1 MHSINSLNN
10 KVGVYM
16 KKKFKFSALLLCICM
31 LLSTISVTSFA
42 EGDVLKGDV
51 DGNGVVDTADARII
65 LQMAASITEA
75 DLTTADMN
83 DDGVISL
90 QDAIDAL
97 YKASNIGGV
106 VIPDKNGDNYLSD
119 DPNNEFIRLI
129 ASTYNVDKNALVAIY
144 SVPDSG
150 TNYVLQFKKSSIF
163 GGSYEK
169 SPNNLYRVYHIG
181 LAPERTISYTEGK
194 LLTGNHN
201 CSGAEGMIVFN
212 LVKTE
217 VMPQYPGYF
226 TGV

>member
-1 MHSINSLNN
+1 MRR
-10 KVGVYM
+10 
-16 KKKFKFSALLLCICM
+16 KFKFSALLLCLCI
-31 LLSTISVTSFA
+31 LFSTISITAFA
-42 EGDVLKGDV
+42 EGEVLKGDA
-51 DGNGVVDTADARII
+51 DGNGAVDTADARIV
-65 LQMAASITEA
+65 LQMAAGIVEA
-75 DLTTADMN
+75 DLTVADMN
-83 DDGVISL
+83 DDGIISV
-90 QDAIDAL
+90 QDALDTL

-150 TNYVLQFKKSSIF
+150 TNYVLQFKKSLF
-163 GGSYEK
+163 GSTIEK
-169 SPNNLYRVYHIG
+169 SPKNLYRVYHIG

-194 LLTGNHN
+194 LLTGNYN
-201 CSGAEGMIVFN
+201 CSGAEGMLVFN

-226 TGV
+226 TGL

>member
-1 MHSINSLNN
+1 MRR
-10 KVGVYM
+10 
-16 KKKFKFSALLLCICM
+16 KFKFSAFLLCLCI
-31 LLSTISVTSFA
+31 LFSTISITAFA
-42 EGDVLKGDV
+42 EGEVVKGDV
-51 DGNGVVDTADARII
+51 DGNGAVDTADARIV
-65 LQMAASITEA
+65 LQMAAGIIEA
-75 DLTTADMN
+75 DLTVADMN
-83 DDGVISL
+83 DDGIISV
-90 QDAIDAL
+90 QDALDAL

-150 TNYVLQFKKSSIF
+150 TNYVLQFKKSLF
-163 GGSYEK
+163 GSTYEK
-169 SPNNLYRVYHIG
+169 SPKNLYRVYHIG

-201 CSGAEGMIVFN
+201 CSGAEGMLVFN

-226 TGV
+226 TGL

>member
-1 MHSINSLNN
+1 M
-10 KVGVYM
+10 V
-16 KKKFKFSALLLCICM
+16 
-31 LLSTISVTSFA
+31 
-42 EGDVLKGDV
+42 KGDV
-51 DGNGVVDTADARII
+51 DGNGAVDTADARIV
-65 LQMAASITEA
+65 LQMAAGIVEA
-75 DLTTADMN
+75 DLTVADMN
-83 DDGVISL
+83 DDGIISV
-90 QDAIDAL
+90 QDALDTL

-150 TNYVLQFKKSSIF
+150 TNYVLQFKKSLF
-163 GGSYEK
+163 GSTIEK
-169 SPNNLYRVYHIG
+169 SPKNLYRVYHIG

-194 LLTGNHN
+194 LLTGNYN
-201 CSGAEGMIVFN
+201 CSGAEGMLVFN

-226 TGV
+226 TGL

>member
-1 MHSINSLNN
+1 
-10 KVGVYM
+10 
-16 KKKFKFSALLLCICM
+16 M
-31 LLSTISVTSFA
+31 LFSTISITAFA
-42 EGDVLKGDV
+42 EGEVVKGDV
-51 DGNGVVDTADARII
+51 DGNGVVDTADARIV
-65 LQMAASITEA
+65 LQMAAGIVEA
-75 DLTTADMN
+75 DLTVADMN
-83 DDGVISL
+83 DDGVVSV
-90 QDAIDAL
+90 QDALDTL

-129 ASTYNVDKNALVAIY
+129 ASAYNVDKNALVAIY

-150 TNYVLQFKKSSIF
+150 TNYVLQFKKSLF
-163 GGSYEK
+163 GSTIEK
-169 SPNNLYRVYHIG
+169 SPKNLYRVYHIG

-201 CSGAEGMIVFN
+201 CSGAEGMLVFN

-226 TGV
+226 TGL